1 MEKSTV
7 CHHLVLPSPLPCPA
21 LSTCQ
26 FLFKKISSNVRH
38 PSHKHGGYAKPRTSR
53 TSHLD
58 EGKSPTR
65 AKKSSRRKRPHHHDD
80 DDLLLSEATALA
92 DHERTLMREEM
103 RTRLAAQLCPL
114 SHLMF
119 LSNRPGQCQ
128 LCDQSAEELA
138 WCPRCEEGACCRLS
152 RTSDRFDQPQR
163 LFSSSLNAR
172 ILQPRRLSSPKSPP
186 R

>member
-1 MEKSTV
+1 MWRPLQLLRTGV
-7 CHHLVLPSPLPCPA
+7 PVPGVTYTAPSPIVHVAP
-21 LSTCQ
+21 T
-26 FLFKKISSNVRH
+26 
-38 PSHKHGGYAKPRTSR
+38 
-53 TSHLD
+53 D
-58 EGKSPTR
+58 EGKSPKR

-119 LSNRPGQCQ
+119 LSDRPGQSQ

-138 WCPRCEEGACCRLS
+138 WCPTCEEGACCRCFLALTTG
-152 RTSDRFDQPQR
+152 TSADV
-163 LFSSSLNAR
+163 
-172 ILQPRRLSSPKSPP
+172 
-186 R
+186 